1 MKKTNPLQR
10 GVFVFIGLAVLTGIE
25 FLLAINEVPQILL
38 WTVALIKLVL
48 VMQYF
53 MHIYRIFRSE
63 VGGDNDHS

>member
-63 VGGDNDHS
+63 DGGDNEHI